1 MKLQKVVMVSEVS
14 IIVTISVI
22 IFISPYLSKI
32 LNIPTTPLEIVLGSF
47 AGYYGFIGYNHL
59 FELISEVGFFYLMFL
74 AGLEVNLKV
83 FQKEDKST
91 MQMGMVYIMLLY
103 LLSFLVCKTL
113 GFSDIFIV
121 MLPLISL
128 GLIVTLYKEFD
139 KDTKWLHLSMTI
151 GVLGELISIVALT
164 VTGASLEH
172 GIGIEL
178 YRSLGLLMLFVFLI
192 ALVFKVLRL
201 IFWWYP
207 ELKTYLIPIY
217 SDKDEKDIR
226 LSMAIFFLMIAVM
239 LVLDLEIAFG
249 AFIAGVFI
257 ATFFE
262 YKEDLPHK
270 LSTFGFGFLIPIFFV
285 YIGSTFDM
293 ESLFKEGLV
302 LQALLITFAMIFIRM
317 VASISL
323 RGLLN
328 TKEIFYFALSHSM
341 PLTLLIAIATI
352 AYHNNS
358 IDQFQY
364 YAFILASLFEVIIVM
379 VGIKILHRLEL
390 ITAPTKYPN
399 AKKTK
404 RGKM

>member
-1 MKLQKVVMVSEVS
+1 MVSEVS

-32 LNIPTTPLEIVLGSF
+32 LNIPTTPLEIVLGSL
-47 AGYYGFIGYNHL
+47 AGFYGFIGYNHL

-74 AGLEVNLKV
+74 AGSEVNLRV

-91 MQMGMVYIMLLY
+91 IQMGMVYIVLLY
-103 LLSFLVCKTL
+103 LLSFLVCKSL
-113 GFSDIFIV
+113 GFDNIFIV
-121 MLPLISL
+121 MLPLISI
-128 GLIVTLYKEFD
+128 GLVVTLYKEFD
-139 KDTKWLHLSMTI
+139 KDTKWLNLAMKI
-151 GVLGELISIVALT
+151 CVLVELISILALT
-164 VTGASLEH
+164 ITGAALEH
-172 GIGIEL
+172 GIGMEL
-178 YRSLGLLMLFVFLI
+178 YKSLGLLILFLFLI
-192 ALVFKVLRL
+192 AFIFKVLRV

-270 LSTFGFGFLIPIFFV
+270 LSIFGFGFLVPIFFV
-285 YIGSTFDM
+285 YIGSTFDI

-302 LQALLITFAMIFIRM
+302 FQALLITFAMIFIRL

-323 RGLLN
+323 HGLLN
-328 TKEIFYFALSHSM
+328 AREIVYFALSHSM
-341 PLTLLIAIATI
+341 PLTLLIAIATL

-379 VGIKILHRLEL
+379 VGIKLLHRRE
-390 ITAPTKYPN
+390 INKA
-399 AKKTK
+399 
-404 RGKM
+404 

>member
-1 MKLQKVVMVSEVS
+1 MVSEVS

-32 LNIPTTPLEIVLGSF
+32 LHIPTTPLEIVLGSF
-47 AGYYGFIGYNHL
+47 AGYFGFVGYNHL

-74 AGLEVNLKV
+74 AGAEVNLRV

-91 MQMGMVYIMLLY
+91 IHMGMIYIALLY
-103 LLSFLVCKTL
+103 LLSFLVCKSL
-113 GFSDIFIV
+113 GFANIFIV
-121 MLPLISL
+121 MLPLISI
-128 GLIVTLYKEFD
+128 GLVVTLYKEFD
-139 KDTKWLHLSMTI
+139 KDTKWLNLAMTI

-172 GIGIEL
+172 GLGIEL
-178 YRSLGLLMLFVFLI
+178 YKSLGLLILFLLLI
-192 ALVFKVLRL
+192 ALVFKLLRV

-207 ELKTYLIPIY
+207 ALKTYLIPIY

-262 YKEDLPHK
+262 YKTDLPHK
-270 LSTFGFGFLIPIFFV
+270 LSTFGFGFLVPIFFV

-293 ESLFKEGLV
+293 EALFKEGLV
-302 LQALLITFAMIFIRM
+302 ARALLITFAMIFIRL
-317 VASISL
+317 VASFSL

-328 TKEIFYFALSHSM
+328 SKEMLYFALSHSM
-341 PLTLLIAIATI
+341 PLTLLIAIATL

-358 IDQFQY
+358 IEQFQY

-379 VGIKILHRLEL
+379 VGIKL
-390 ITAPTKYPN
+390 IH
-399 AKKTK
+399 K
-404 RGKM
+404 RDISN